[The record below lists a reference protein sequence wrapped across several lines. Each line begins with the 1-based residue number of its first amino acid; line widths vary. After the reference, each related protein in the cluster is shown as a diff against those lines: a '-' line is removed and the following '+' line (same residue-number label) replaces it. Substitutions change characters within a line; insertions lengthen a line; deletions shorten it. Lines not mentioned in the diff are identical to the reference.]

1 MGQNLS
7 AVIQTLIPKTWF
19 GATKQ
24 IGNVNAD
31 ANGSL
36 VISGLGGVGS
46 SLAITAGTPAIVKA
60 GPGMVCALTVIAAGS
75 GVGTINDCTAT
86 AAATTANQMASIPET
101 VGTYQL
107 NFPALHGIVVTP
119 GTGQQVSLSYQ

>member
-1 MGQNLS
+1 MADPNIYQGPGEGGTHHAL
-7 AVIQTLIPKTWF
+7 
-19 GATKQ
+19 
-24 IGNVNAD
+24 VNA
-31 ANGSL
+31 A
-36 VISGLGGVGS
+36 
-46 SLAITAGTPAIVKA
+46 AG
-60 GPGMVCALTVIAAGS
+60 GPGQCDNTGGA
-75 GVGTINDCTAT
+75 DCTAT